1 MVRVLLDIDVI
12 LDILEER
19 EEFYLDSFS
28 VLNLCALGKIEGWI
42 SADSHSTIHYFLR
55 KKLGE
60 DGSREKITHNL
71 RSLVMGD
78 VVNL

>member
-28 VLNLCALGKIEGWI
+28 VLNLCALGRIEGWI
-42 SADSHSTIHYFLR
+42 SA
-55 KKLGE
+55 
-60 DGSREKITHNL
+60 
-71 RSLVMGD
+71 
-78 VVNL
+78 